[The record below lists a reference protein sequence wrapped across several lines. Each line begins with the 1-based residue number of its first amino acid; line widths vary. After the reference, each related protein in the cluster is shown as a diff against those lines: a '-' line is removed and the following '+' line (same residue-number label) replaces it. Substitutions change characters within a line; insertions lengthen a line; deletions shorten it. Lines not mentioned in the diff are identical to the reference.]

1 MKYNIK
7 KELKGYFYILAI
19 LNEWLINSYMWA
31 YVVFES
37 TCPLL
42 LESAVDNR
50 FDVSGGINR
59 VAVSVDGD
67 EDGRFGSWSSIF

>member
-1 MKYNIK
+1 
-7 KELKGYFYILAI
+7 
-19 LNEWLINSYMWA
+19 MWA

-67 EDGRFGSWSSIF
+67 EDGRFGSWSSIFWFLL

>member
-1 MKYNIK
+1 
-7 KELKGYFYILAI
+7 
-19 LNEWLINSYMWA
+19 MWA

-50 FDVSGGINR
+50 FAVSGVINR
-59 VAVSVDGD
+59 VTVSVDGD
-67 EDGRFGSWSSIF
+67 KDGRFGSWSCIFCFLL